1 MTTSTRIGDD
11 VDPGTADQES
21 GLRILIV
28 EDDND
33 MREWVAGG
41 LRDEGYLTCTADNG
55 RDGLVKAVGEPF
67 DALVVDR
74 RLPGLDGIDLVRA
87 ARAAGLQAPIIM
99 LTALSE
105 TPQRIEGL
113 DAGADDYLGKPFSQ
127 AELLARLRAVAR
139 RPALAPVQTVF
150 DAGPL
155 RLDVARH
162 EAYLDG
168 SLLELT
174 PTEFRLLEV
183 LIRHA
188 GRVVTRSMLLEQ
200 VWNFHFNPR
209 TGVVETHLSRLRAK
223 VRRGDGGDN
232 PIETVR
238 GYGYRLRSSVAPA

>member
-1 MTTSTRIGDD
+1 VDSGDED
-11 VDPGTADQES
+11 RES

-28 EDDND
+28 EDDNE

-41 LRDEGYLTCTADNG
+41 LRDEGYLTCATDNG
-55 RDGLVKAVGEPF
+55 RDGLMKAVGEPF

-87 ARAAGLQAPIIM
+87 VRAAGLQAPIIM

-105 TPQRIEGL
+105 TSQRIEGL

-139 RPALAPVQTVF
+139 RPALAQVQTVF
-150 DAGPL
+150 EAGPL

-162 EAYLDG
+162 EALLDG
-168 SLLELT
+168 DPLDLT
-174 PTEFRLLEV
+174 PTEFRILEV

-223 VRRGDGGDN
+223 VRSRQGGEH

-238 GYGYRLRSSVAPA
+238 GYGYRLRNSLDPA